1 MKISTFLY
9 WLRNRNNTKKNNN
22 RKPWCVFFV
31 GEKKIVYFDKN
42 RTCCFYFAT
51 ISKSHYVDWVQSNL
65 VDLVC
70 IQWCVLALDL
80 VFIQSF
86 FVICIFKMKSK
97 QLKFTSWTINICWHS
112 MRFCM
117 VLDAQLRE
125 LPSQSQSLNQC
136 EKVNAIFFVHIP
148 HDLLFLLLFLLFLFF
163 LLLFL

>member
-1 MKISTFLY
+1 MVRF
-9 WLRNRNNTKKNNN
+9 
-22 RKPWCVFFV
+22 FFV

-70 IQWCVLALDL
+70 IQWCILALDL

-86 FVICIFKMKSK
+86 FVICIFKMKLK

-117 VLDAQLRE
+117 VLDAQLTE

-136 EKVNAIFFVHIP
+136 EKVNAIFFSSI
-148 HDLLFLLLFLLFLFF
+148 FLTICFFCCRFLLFFVVIF
-163 LLLFL
+163 VVT